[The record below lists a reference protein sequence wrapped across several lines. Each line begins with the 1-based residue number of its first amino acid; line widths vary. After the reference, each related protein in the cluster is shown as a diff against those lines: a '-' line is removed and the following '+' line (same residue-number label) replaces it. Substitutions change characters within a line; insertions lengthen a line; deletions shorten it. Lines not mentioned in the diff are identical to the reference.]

1 MSNYFKTFIDSEYT
15 HESFQVQLDGYV
27 RTRRLIFAI
36 VYFGCAD
43 SSSRFVGKS
52 WSLFRDRRLFN
63 RQLMTENACGILK
76 EDCWLNR

>member
-1 MSNYFKTFIDSEYT
+1 MSNYFKTSIDSEFT

-27 RTRRLIFAI
+27 GIRRLIFAI

-52 WSLFRDRRLFN
+52 CSLFRDRRLFN
-63 RQLMTENACGILK
+63 RLAHDGKCMRNIERGLLTK
-76 EDCWLNR
+76 